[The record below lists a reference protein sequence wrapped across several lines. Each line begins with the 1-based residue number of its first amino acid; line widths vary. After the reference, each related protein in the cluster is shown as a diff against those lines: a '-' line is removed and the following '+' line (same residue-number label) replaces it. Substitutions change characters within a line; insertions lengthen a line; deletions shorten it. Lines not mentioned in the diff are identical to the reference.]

1 MASRV
6 GEAGGAHGQGTIYD
20 ISGLFGVNVLYSFTD
35 IPGDGDNPNAGL
47 VQANDGNLY
56 AFDAAGSADCS
67 GTPTF
72 CLPLWTGSTG
82 GGVDSS
88 PAIANGMVYVGSQ
101 DGKLYAFGLP

>member
-1 MASRV
+1 VVLV
-6 GEAGGAHGQGTIYD
+6 G
-20 ISGLFGVNVLYSFTD
+20 SS
-35 IPGDGDNPNAGL
+35 
-47 VQANDGNLY
+47 DGNLY
-56 AFDAAGSADCS
+56 AFDAAGTTDCS

-88 PAIANGMVYVGSQ
+88 PAIANGMVYVGSE